1 VAPER
6 FTPIFLLKFFPHV
19 NRMLLG
25 LAAAPNM
32 RSVAKFC
39 NAAYGPG
46 NLHKI
51 FETKI
56 KFGLSL
62 NLLSKRR
69 KSKKGRKHVV

>member
-1 VAPER
+1 MAPKR
-6 FTPIFLLKFFPHV
+6 FTSIFLLKFFPHV
-19 NRMLLG
+19 NRKLLG
-25 LAAAPNM
+25 LAVAPNM

-39 NAAYGPG
+39 NAAYGHG
-46 NLHKI
+46 SLHKI
-51 FETKI
+51 FETKN